1 MMEVLWPVAPNAP
14 GGVLRTNPPAST
26 VRRGFILLRTR
37 GMGRPHVSETPPCGM
52 AGMRESHEWTDEQ
65 VLRACRD
72 GEARAWREIVRR
84 YTRLVLGIARAMGLQ
99 ADDADEVFQ
108 LTFSTLYR
116 SLTRLRQPDRIEAWL
131 VTASRRASLRLLRD
145 RRRHLRIAE
154 RHAAEAMDTRAPSA
168 EERIETLRERERAA
182 RALRSLAEPCR
193 TLLTALFADQRVPYR
208 ELAAQLGFAVGS
220 LGAQRGR
227 CLQRLR
233 RRLLLD
239 MAAERDGAELAA
251 RTSRRRP

>member
-1 MMEVLWPVAPNAP
+1 
-14 GGVLRTNPPAST
+14 
-26 VRRGFILLRTR
+26 
-37 GMGRPHVSETPPCGM
+37 MGRSHAPETPPCGM
-52 AGMRESHEWTDEQ
+52 ARTRESHEWTDEQ

-108 LTFSTLYR
+108 ITFSTLYR
-116 SLTRLRQPDRIEAWL
+116 SLARLRQPDRIEAWL
-131 VTASRRASLRLLRD
+131 VTASRRATLRLLRD

-154 RHAAEAMDTRAPSA
+154 RHAAEANGTSAPSA
-168 EERIETLRERERAA
+168 DEQIETVRERERAA

-193 TLLTALFADQRVPYR
+193 TLLTALFADRRVPYR
-208 ELAAQLGFAVGS
+208 ELAAQLGLAVGS

-239 MAAERDGAELAA
+239 MAAERDGVAGAA
-251 RTSRRRP
+251 RASRARS